1 MSTTEALRT
10 QLDNLQR
17 TNQQLE
23 IENARL
29 REEHPEEAAS
39 IDASAE
45 RDQLRQEKE
54 RLVTESMHLKTLYD
68 QLLRDSQEDQ
78 RAVEEL
84 QEVIAKKEACVE
96 ELSARCEDLWRETV
110 EVKQT
115 AELERYRALEKE

>member
-17 TNQQLE
+17 PNQQLE

-29 REEHPEEAAS
+29 REDHPEEAAL
-39 IDASAE
+39 IDASTE

-54 RLVTESMHLKTLYD
+54 RLVTESMQLKTLYD

-84 QEVIAKKEACVE
+84 QEVIAKKEASVE
-96 ELSARCEDLWRETV
+96 ELSDHLLHFSPIKV
-110 EVKQT
+110 
-115 AELERYRALEKE
+115 

>member
-17 TNQQLE
+17 ANQQLE

-45 RDQLRQEKE
+45 CDQLRQEKE
-54 RLVTESMHLKTLYD
+54 RLVTESMQLKTLYD

-84 QEVIAKKEACVE
+84 QEVIAKKEASVE
-96 ELSARCEDLWRETV
+96 ELSDHLLHFSPIKV
-110 EVKQT
+110 
-115 AELERYRALEKE
+115 